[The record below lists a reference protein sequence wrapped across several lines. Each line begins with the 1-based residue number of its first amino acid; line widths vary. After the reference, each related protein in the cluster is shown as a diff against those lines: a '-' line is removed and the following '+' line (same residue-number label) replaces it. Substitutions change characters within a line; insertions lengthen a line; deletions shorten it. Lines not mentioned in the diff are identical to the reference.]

1 MLNQIKVIWKIVCS
15 LEENEILSLD
25 SEAIRNRNL
34 KMVKLKCAIKS
45 TIETLLDFSRQN
57 IMLYWDEEMDH

>member
-25 SEAIRNRNL
+25 SEAIEI
-34 KMVKLKCAIKS
+34 V
-45 TIETLLDFSRQN
+45 LL
-57 IMLYWDEEMDH
+57 